1 LTLVGLDIGGTN
13 LKAVCVTAEGEIVG
27 ETTMRAGG
35 LLPRDELL
43 ARLAEAVEIVAKG
56 TMPRFCGV
64 AVGGKIQ
71 PDGIMYVGST
81 NLPNLAGVPLL
92 ETLANAI
99 GLPCRVDNDARAT
112 MRGEAWTGAA
122 LGLRNAL
129 TVTLGTGIGGGLLLD
144 GKIHAGSHGG
154 AGEIGV
160 WRLGPEPETVENI
173 ASPGRVLERHEHGLA
188 GLLALKDADEAMAR
202 DAAVVFDLI
211 GRAIANAHLL
221 LDLDAVILSG
231 GVISIGEPFRQAVE
245 SAFVRSCPEAFHH
258 DLSIKLGTLGAYAGA
273 VGAAALWKDD
283 IAA

>member
-1 LTLVGLDIGGTN
+1 LTLIGLDIGGTN

-27 ETTMRAGG
+27 EATIGAGG

-43 ARLAEAVEIVAKG
+43 SKLVEAAKIVARDTTPRLCG
-56 TMPRFCGV
+56 T
-64 AVGGKIQ
+64 AVGGKVQ
-71 PDGIMYVGST
+71 PDGTMYVGST

-92 ETLANAI
+92 ETFASAI

-112 MRGEAWTGAA
+112 MRGEAWIGAA
-122 LGLRNAL
+122 RGLRNVL
-129 TVTLGTGIGGGLLLD
+129 TMTFGTGIGGGLLLD
-144 GKIHAGSHGG
+144 GKIHTGSHGG

-173 ASPGRVLERHEHGLA
+173 ASPGRVGERHEQGLA
-188 GLLALKDADEAMAR
+188 GLLALADADEAKAR

-211 GRAIANAHLL
+211 GRAITNAHLL

-231 GVISIGEPFRQAVE
+231 GVISIGEPFRKAVE
-245 SAFVRSCPEAFHH
+245 NAFIRSCPEAFRH
-258 DLSIKLGTLGAYAGA
+258 DLSIRLGTLGAYAGA

-283 IAA
+283 IIP